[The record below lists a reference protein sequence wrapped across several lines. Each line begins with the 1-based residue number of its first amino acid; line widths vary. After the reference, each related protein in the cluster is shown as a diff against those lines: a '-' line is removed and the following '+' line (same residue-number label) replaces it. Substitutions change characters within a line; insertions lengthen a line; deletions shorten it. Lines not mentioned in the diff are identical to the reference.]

1 MEYSPLSRDPQNP
14 SAGRTEILTAAT
26 DLFAECGYDGVSIN
40 AIACRAGTSKANVF
54 HHFGSKDALYLETM
68 RCACSAFEPVLDRLR
83 ETDRG
88 FGERLR
94 HFVRDDIGQM
104 FAEPDRARLILREV
118 LESGPSRGR
127 ELATE
132 VFDEHFARLVE
143 MFRDGQRAGSLTDE
157 VPPALA
163 ASIAI
168 ACNVFLFQS
177 QHVLRHLSGVDFVDD
192 PERYAALVSRVL
204 LEGLAGDED
213 ARGTDGRKSE

>member
-1 MEYSPLSRDPQNP
+1 MSEDSQNP
-14 SAGRTEILTAAT
+14 SAGRAEILAAAT
-26 DLFAECGYDGVSIN
+26 DLFADSGFDGVSIN
-40 AIACRAGTSKANVF
+40 AIAAHAGTSKANVF

-68 RCACSAFEPVLDRLR
+68 RCACGRFEPVLERLHEPGR
-83 ETDRG
+83 AFD
-88 FGERLR
+88 ERLR
-94 HFVRDDIGQM
+94 QFVHDDIEQM

-127 ELATE
+127 ELAAE
-132 VFDEHFARLVE
+132 VFDEHFSQLVE
-143 MFRDGQRAGSLTDE
+143 MFRDGQRAGVLTDE

-163 ASIAI
+163 ASMAI

-204 LEGLAGDED
+204 LEGLAEDEGS
-213 ARGTDGRKSE
+213 RGTREGDV

>member
-1 MEYSPLSRDPQNP
+1 MSDDSQNP
-14 SAGRTEILTAAT
+14 SAGRTEILAAAT
-26 DLFAECGYDGVSIN
+26 DLFAESGFDGVSIN

-68 RCACSAFEPVLDRLR
+68 RSACGTFEPVLDRLA
-83 ETDRG
+83 ETEGG
-88 FGERLR
+88 FDERLLQFLR
-94 HFVRDDIGQM
+94 EDIEQM

-143 MFRDGQRAGSLTDE
+143 MFRGGQRAGVLTDE

-163 ASIAI
+163 ASMAI

-204 LEGLAGDED
+204 LRGLSAPGGNSGS
-213 ARGTDGRKSE
+213 RGGESE

>member
-1 MEYSPLSRDPQNP
+1 MSDGSQNP
-14 SAGRTEILTAAT
+14 SAGRAEILAAAT

-40 AIACRAGTSKANVF
+40 AIAARAGTSKANVF

-68 RCACSAFEPVLDRLR
+68 RSACGKFEPVLDRLDETERRFEDRLLQFLR
-83 ETDRG
+83 E
-88 FGERLR
+88 
-94 HFVRDDIGQM
+94 DIEQM
-104 FAEPDRARLILREV
+104 FADPDRARLILREI

-132 VFDEHFARLVE
+132 VFDEHFARLVA
-143 MFRDGQRAGSLTDE
+143 MFRDGQRAGVLAPE

-163 ASIAI
+163 ASMAI

-192 PERYAALVSRVL
+192 PERYAALISRMLLRGLSVPDGGAVSR
-204 LEGLAGDED
+204 GGD
-213 ARGTDGRKSE
+213 SE

>member
-1 MEYSPLSRDPQNP
+1 MSDDSQNP
-14 SAGRTEILTAAT
+14 APGRGEILAAAI
-26 DLFAECGYDGVSIN
+26 DLFADCGFDGASIN

-68 RCACSAFEPVLDRLR
+68 RTACGTFEPVLDGL
-83 ETDRG
+83 DRSG
-88 FGERLR
+88 NDFPERVR
-94 HFVRDDIGQM
+94 QFVRDDIAQM

-127 ELATE
+127 ELASE
-132 VFDEHFARLVE
+132 VFDHQFARLVE
-143 MFRDGQRAGSLTDE
+143 MFRAGQHAGAFDSD

-163 ASIAI
+163 ASMAI

-192 PERYAALVSRVL
+192 PERYSELVARVL
-204 LEGLAGDED
+204 LNGLAAGD
-213 ARGTDGRKSE
+213 RGSEPPDGDSE